1 MMRHIGA
8 MISMAAALRRKE
20 AKMAKIAETPAVR
33 SSLAVLLVQMQA
45 LATVIPTL
53 GSQMV
58 PADGA
63 TRERDF
69 EAKFDN
75 IPA

>member
-1 MMRHIGA
+1 

-20 AKMAKIAETPAVR
+20 AKMAKIAETPAAR
-33 SSLAVLLVQMQA
+33 SSLALLLVQMQA